1 MAGRR
6 GKSTLPRI
14 LVVGSAN
21 VDIVVPVRRLP
32 RPGETVLGGDRR
44 NYDGGKG
51 ANQAVA
57 AARAGGRVRF
67 VAMFGE
73 DAAGRAYR
81 KRLRAEG
88 ISGKGLLVSCRV
100 PTGHALIVV
109 DEAGRNQ
116 IAVSPGANSLLTP
129 SRLKRHADLLN
140 YGDVVLAQLEGSL
153 ATVSLAFRAAKRRG
167 ARTILNPAPAR
178 GELPPSLLRMA
189 DVIVPNEP
197 EAALICGFS
206 PAAPQK
212 AADLP
217 TLCRELCGR
226 GPGMAVVTAG
236 GRGAFFQA
244 GTMGNGVGRAFPPPG
259 IKTVDTIGAGDAF
272 CGALAVAL
280 AEGADL
286 PRAVRFAV
294 AAASL
299 SVRMR
304 GAQAGLPRR
313 AAILAAEK
321 KVRLAK
327 AGFG

>member
-21 VDIVVPVRRLP
+21 VDIVVPVKSLP
-32 RPGETVLGGDRR
+32 RPGETVLGGDRKD
-44 NYDGGKG
+44 YGGGKG

-88 ISGKGLLVSCRV
+88 ISGRGLLVSSRA

-140 YGDVVLAQLEGSL
+140 YGDVVLAQLEAPL
-153 ATVSLAFRAAKRRG
+153 ATVFLAFRAAKRRG
-167 ARTILNPAPAR
+167 AHTILNPAPAR
-178 GELPPSLLRMA
+178 GDLPPSLLRMA

-197 EAALICGFS
+197 EAALICVFS
-206 PAAPQK
+206 PAAPQE

-217 TLCRELCGR
+217 TLCRALCRR

-244 GTMGNGVGRAFPPPG
+244 GATGNGVGRAFPPPG
-259 IKTVDTIGAGDAF
+259 IKAVDTTGAGDAF

-280 AEGADL
+280 AEGAEL
-286 PRAVRFAV
+286 PRAIRFAV

-299 SVRMR
+299 SVRKR

-313 AAILAAEK
+313 AAIIAAEK

-327 AGFG
+327 AEFG